1 MNDNPS
7 TFIGWMDGW
16 MDECMHGW
24 MVGWMN
30 ACMHA
35 CMHAFMGE
43 IFHIKDNIFVKS
55 SFKKKQQ
62 KIPHTELL
70 LLGLII

>member
-1 MNDNPS
+1 
-7 TFIGWMDGW
+7 
-16 MDECMHGW
+16 
-24 MVGWMN
+24 
-30 ACMHA
+30 MHA

>member
-1 MNDNPS
+1 
-7 TFIGWMDGW
+7 MDGW
-16 MDECMHGW
+16 ID
-24 MVGWMN
+24 GWMN
-30 ACMHA
+30 A

-55 SFKKKQQ
+55 SLKKKQQ
-62 KIPHTELL
+62 KIPHTEFL